1 MYNVNFKKNILVFGS
16 LFLAIYFVI
25 FVWNFWSELIYA
37 LGFNLTIFI
46 LGFLFLFFS
55 ATKINAFKKNYFWVM
70 PIILIAISFS
80 LWENPFL
87 KVINL
92 LILPFLLSIFFAY
105 SLTVSREL
113 NFRFIFLSIMERILI
128 LTKIKEAIALFF
140 DQINIAKGD
149 KLKIFVR
156 ITFGIL
162 LFAVLALTIFIPLLS
177 AADPD
182 FAKMVDGIMKWF
194 HKIISFRYLNRIIF
208 AIIANFAI
216 ISYILSF
223 RKKVTNEK
231 VENSKEKKLID
242 PIISGIVL
250 GGVLV
255 LYLLFLFTQISHLW
269 VNQLPINFSETER
282 LVKSGFWQLFLL
294 SMMNILFFFG
304 YFRKTNNIVQ
314 NILKIF
320 IVASLLLL
328 FSAGYK
334 MFLYVFYYGLS
345 YEKFFASYAVIYFA
359 VIFVWL
365 LVQLFNNKEKNI
377 FKFLVFSFLWMYSV
391 LTIMPVER
399 IIFSVNEKL
408 SLRADSRINLNEL
421 QMLSYDVLPMVI
433 AHSNDEE
440 WKSDWCRWE
449 HHKISVNNRK
459 KWYEKNISNFSQIKK
474 LEYWKFTCSE
484 NNSINSN
491 NKEGNQAP
499 VSETPKDDRKNYT
512 NEKFYFSVKY
522 PNQGWKIVNI
532 FDMEKNR
539 NEGTAVYKDALTRV
553 SVLPLNN
560 TDKIYSDA
568 GAVFS
573 EVTINGISGK
583 KRVWKTDDG
592 YFLII
597 QLMSY
602 PENWEKNH
610 IISAQYTDET
620 KEDVEKIID
629 SIVFTK

>member
-459 KWYEKNISNFSQIKK
+459 KWYEKNISNFSQIKY